1 MTHPF
6 QTRRSALLSLG
17 AMAAAVALPGL
28 AGAAQP
34 TPPADSIYRL
44 QAALVDQDGKDFELA
59 SLQGTPVLA
68 SMFYTSCEMVCPMIF
83 ETVHSTLRALP
94 AAERSAMRMLMVS
107 FDPARDTPAVLKKY
121 AEAHGCDGQ
130 WLLARGDEATSRK
143 VAAVLGIQYR
153 RLTNGEFN
161 HSTKIAVLDRQ
172 GRIAAH
178 SGKLAAADPVLLNAV
193 HKLFPA

>member
-94 AAERSAMRMLMVS
+94 ASERSAMRS
-107 FDPARDTPAVLKKY
+107 SR
-121 AEAHGCDGQ
+121 
-130 WLLARGDEATSRK
+130 WLIIPT
-143 VAAVLGIQYR
+143 
-153 RLTNGEFN
+153 
-161 HSTKIAVLDRQ
+161 
-172 GRIAAH
+172 
-178 SGKLAAADPVLLNAV
+178 
-193 HKLFPA
+193 